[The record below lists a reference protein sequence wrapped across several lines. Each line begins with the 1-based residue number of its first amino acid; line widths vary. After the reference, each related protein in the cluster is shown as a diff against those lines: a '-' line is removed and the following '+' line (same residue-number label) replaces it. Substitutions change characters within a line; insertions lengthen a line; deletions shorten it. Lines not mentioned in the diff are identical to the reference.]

1 MKRLSLKSLTFVL
14 ALSMATILLALP
26 SCKSLDSVQ
35 CTIDSVHHNSVS
47 QLSTVNSHLSTVH
60 DSIVY
65 RERIVHDTVFI
76 TKEVYRD
83 KQLSTLNSQLSTI
96 ADTIHV
102 VEYRDRVVEHP
113 PERYIPPFYKRCT
126 IILWIILAAGVVWIV
141 GKWYIKSRLLRL

>member
-1 MKRLSLKSLTFVL
+1 MRYLCLLFLVFL
-14 ALSMATILLALP
+14 A
-26 SCKSLDSVQ
+26 SCKSLNSVQ
-35 CTIDSVHHNSVS
+35 CTIDSLHHSKVS
-47 QLSTVNSHLSTVH
+47 QSHLSTVNSQLSTIH

-102 VEYRDRVVEHP
+102 VEYRDRVVDHP

-141 GKWYIKSRLLRL
+141 GKWYIKSRL

>member
-1 MKRLSLKSLTFVL
+1 MKRLFLKSLTFVL
-14 ALSMATILLALP
+14 ALSMVTILLALP

-47 QLSTVNSHLSTVH
+47 QLSSLNSQLSTIH

-102 VEYRDRVVEHP
+102 VEYRDRVVDHP

-126 IILWIILAAGVVWIV
+126 TILFIILAAGVVWIV
-141 GKWYIKSRLLRL
+141 GKWYIKSRL

>member
-1 MKRLSLKSLTFVL
+1 MKRSSLKSLTFAL

-47 QLSTVNSHLSTVH
+47 QLSTVNSQLSTIH

-102 VEYRDRVVEHP
+102 VEYRDRVVDHP
-113 PERYIPPFYKRCT
+113 PERYIPPFYKHCT
-126 IILWIILAAGVVWIV
+126 TILFIILAAGVVWIV
-141 GKWYIKSRLLRL
+141 GKWYIKSRL